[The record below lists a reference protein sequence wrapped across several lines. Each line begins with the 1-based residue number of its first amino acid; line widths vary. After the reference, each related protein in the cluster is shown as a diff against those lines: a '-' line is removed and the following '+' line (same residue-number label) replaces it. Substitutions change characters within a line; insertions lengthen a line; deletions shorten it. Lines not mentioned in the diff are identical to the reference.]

1 MLIQL
6 ITQHPAAIGAVLK
19 GTPTWVWGLLT
30 ALLALGLSQVRTR
43 EVSLARTTVLPVAM
57 GGLSLL
63 GTASAFGNS
72 PTLVW
77 VVLAWAVCA
86 TLMAALVGRRP
97 AAHGTRFDAGERSFI
112 VPGSWVPMAL
122 IAGIFMTKYIVGV
135 DLAMQPSLAGDGSYS
150 LLIGALYGL
159 FTGTFAG
166 RAARLWR
173 LARGG
178 QATSAAAAFNA

>member
-43 EVSLARTTVLPVAM
+43 EVSLARTTVMPVAM
-57 GGLSLL
+57 GGLSLW

-77 VVLAWAVCA
+77 VVLAA
-86 TLMAALVGRRP
+86 LMAALVGRRP

-122 IAGIFMTKYIVGV
+122 IAGIFMTKYVVGV
-135 DLAMQPSLAGDGSYS
+135 DLAMQPSLAGDGTYS

-173 LARGG
+173 LAMGG
-178 QATSAAAAFNA
+178 QVKAPAAAFNA